1 MKGDAR
7 VIEYLNRG
15 LRHDLTA
22 VNQLW
27 QRSRTLADWGYN
39 DLAKKWYEE
48 TAEKRQH
55 ADRFIERIIFLEG
68 VPNMQE
74 LNPLRI
80 GRSMREVL
88 ENDLAVESDARDLC
102 GEAAAYCDS
111 IGDRVSKDLFEE
123 LIADEEGHIDFLEAQ
138 LTLMEQIGPELYAQR
153 HTGGLGKDE
162 GHG

>member
-15 LRHDLTA
+15 LRHELTA
-22 VNQLW
+22 VNQPW
-27 QRSRTLADWGYN
+27 QHSRTLADWGYN
-39 DLAKKWYEE
+39 DLAKKWHEE
-48 TAEKRQH
+48 TAEERQH

-80 GRSMREVL
+80 GRSKREVL

-102 GEAAAYCDS
+102 GGAAAYCDS
-111 IGDRVSKDLFEE
+111 IGDRVSKD
-123 LIADEEGHIDFLEAQ
+123 H
-138 LTLMEQIGPELYAQR
+138 
-153 HTGGLGKDE
+153 GGLGTPGAQRRNGGE
-162 GHG
+162 NGRRPG